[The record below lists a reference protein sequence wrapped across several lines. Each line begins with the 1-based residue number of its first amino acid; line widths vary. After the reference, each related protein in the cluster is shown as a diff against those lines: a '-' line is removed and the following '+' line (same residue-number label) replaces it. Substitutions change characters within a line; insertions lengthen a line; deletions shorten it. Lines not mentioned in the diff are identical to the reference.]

1 MSTAE
6 AEELV
11 AEVIAEAEAVEAEA
25 EAGTEELI
33 AEAEAEADTCTRPE
47 ARPVAR
53 KGAERVR
60 AAASSA
66 RVSP

>member
-1 MSTAE
+1 VVVQLAPGRASQRTDPSAIAEAEVIAE

-11 AEVIAEAEAVEAEA
+11 AEAIA
-25 EAGTEELI
+25 
-33 AEAEAEADTCTRPE
+33 E

-66 RVSP
+66 RLAP